1 MEPDDTDAA
10 IVGGIIIITELMEL
24 IVRSRQTS
32 QLPNSHSCV
41 FSSYERLLVWCALL
55 LLPRY
60 LQVKMLLKMTKHAIF
75 AGFLEEVTAL
85 YNSVLP
91 VTLPSVPPD

>member
-10 IVGGIIIITELMEL
+10 IVGGIIIITELIEL

-41 FSSYERLLVWCALL
+41 FSSYEVVGVVRPAPTTSLSASEDVIEDDEARNFCW
-55 LLPRY
+55 LPGGGHSSVQLGSAR
-60 LQVKMLLKMTKHAIF
+60 HA
-75 AGFLEEVTAL
+75 
-85 YNSVLP
+85 SV
-91 VTLPSVPPD
+91 SSS